1 MDIENARWMSV
12 KDVARE
18 MEISQW
24 VVRQLID
31 DGELKVKRVGRKP
44 MIRIH
49 RDDFE
54 RYRDRRDN

>member
-1 MDIENARWMSV
+1 MNTESAQWLTV

-31 DGELKVKRVGRKP
+31 DGELKAKKVGRKP

-49 RDDFE
+49 RDDFTE
-54 RYRDRRDN
+54 YKDKRDN